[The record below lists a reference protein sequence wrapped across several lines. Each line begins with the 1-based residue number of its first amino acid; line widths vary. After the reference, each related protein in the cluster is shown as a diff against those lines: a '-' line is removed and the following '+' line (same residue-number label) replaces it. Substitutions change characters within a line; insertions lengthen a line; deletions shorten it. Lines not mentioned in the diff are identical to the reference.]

1 MTFFNGVEVPVA
13 DQLKFYDAW
22 GSQFTYP
29 HFAVGWAW
37 AMSTPYKW
45 TKQIPSYFG
54 GIRNGMAIAWP
65 GHITDAGGIRSQF
78 HHVIDIVPT
87 LLEVTGIRAPQSV
100 NGITQKPIEGVS
112 LAYTFDK
119 ANAAAATRHNT
130 QYFEMFGNRAL
141 YHDGWMASTVPYRE
155 PWNGTAPPP
164 KDIVNGI
171 KWELFDLSKD
181 WTQNNDVAAAN
192 PNKLKE
198 LQDMFWV
205 EAAKYQ
211 VLPLD
216 ASALTRFIAPRPSIV
231 AGRSEFTYTKR
242 LVGVPLGT
250 APSILN
256 KSFSI
261 TADLDVPADGG
272 NGMLVTQ
279 GGRFGGWGLYLLNG
293 KPVFTYN
300 LLDLARPKV
309 EGSTALSPGRHTI
322 EFSFKVDGPGLG
334 KGGTGTITVDGK
346 VAGSGKFPHT
356 IPFALEA
363 SETFDI
369 GSDTGTGV
377 NDTDYQTPFSFT
389 GELNNLT
396 IKLEPQS

>member
-1 MTFFNGVEVPVA
+1 M
-13 DQLKFYDAW
+13 
-22 GSQFTYP
+22 
-29 HFAVGWAW
+29 
-37 AMSTPYKW
+37 
-45 TKQIPSYFG
+45 
-54 GIRNGMAIAWP
+54 
-65 GHITDAGGIRSQF
+65 
-78 HHVIDIVPT
+78 IDIVPT

-112 LAYTFDK
+112 MAYTFDK

-192 PNKLKE
+192 PDKLKE

-231 AGRSEFTYTKR
+231 AGRR
-242 LVGVPLGT
+242 
-250 APSILN
+250 PS
-256 KSFSI
+256 SPTRS
-261 TADLDVPADGG
+261 
-272 NGMLVTQ
+272 
-279 GGRFGGWGLYLLNG
+279 
-293 KPVFTYN
+293 
-300 LLDLARPKV
+300 
-309 EGSTALSPGRHTI
+309 ALSACRWGQHQVSSTSP
-322 EFSFKVDGPGLG
+322 
-334 KGGTGTITVDGK
+334 
-346 VAGSGKFPHT
+346 FPSRPT
-356 IPFALEA
+356 LMCRLMAATECW
-363 SETFDI
+363 
-369 GSDTGTGV
+369 
-377 NDTDYQTPFSFT
+377 
-389 GELNNLT
+389 
-396 IKLEPQS
+396 